1 MAETTEM
8 RQRKPRAAMASD
20 GVWLQVPPAIRHRVH
35 QFMLDLRSGNVVL
48 HVRDGEILKATLEE
62 HVKG

>member
-1 MAETTEM
+1 MAAVSEAKH
-8 RQRKPRAAMASD
+8 RRPQSAVAAD
-20 GVWLQVPPAIRHRVH
+20 GIWLHVTPKICERLH
-35 QFMLDLRSGNVVL
+35 QFMLDARSGNVVL